1 MKNTVLFGDCL
12 LELRKMPS
20 DSVDLVFCSPPYE
33 GARDYGIGFK
43 LAGQDWVNWAL
54 PRYIECVR
62 ICRGLVAWVVEG
74 RTKKFRYSATPA
86 LLMADLV
93 RSKIRLRKPPIFH
106 RVGIPGSGG
115 PDWLRSD
122 SELIV
127 CASKG
132 RLPWSDNTAMGKPCK
147 YESGGA
153 MSNRMEDGRRRN
165 HKTGKRLLG
174 DNGRPDIAN
183 PGNVIR
189 CAPSTSEI
197 ISLVLEFINATRSS
211 PEETVQALQESIRQK
226 TIFEWFMGVTQ
237 VVHGSRLLLS
247 AMHGRGLGES
257 SIEETDGGPRTVHG
271 AEVVCGEEVP
281 NVRKEEGIDS
291 SPRGRKSAKQLGSK
305 RQDTLPE
312 VPQPSAQCDASQ
324 EGVHGVREN
333 ASLVRIVRDALLP
346 LQDAWRS
353 VDEAAEYSLG
363 RGHESGDLMTHVV
376 GGGVMGNRLCHE
388 NEAPFP
394 ESLAEFFIRSFC
406 RPGGIVVDPFCGS
419 GTTLAM
425 AERWG
430 RKWIG
435 IECRQSQVD
444 LSLERIAQ
452 ERSQKEEP
460 HANTTKKSSRTNS
473 PRTS

>member
-1 MKNTVLFGDCL
+1 MQRSQNTVLFGDCL

-43 LAGQDWVNWAL
+43 LAGQDWVDWAL

-62 ICRGLVAWVVEG
+62 VCRGLVAWVVEG
-74 RTKKFRYSATPA
+74 RTKQFRYSATPA

-132 RLPWSDNTAMGKPCK
+132 RLPWSDNTATGKPCK
-147 YESGGA
+147 YDTGGA
-153 MSNRMEDGRRRN
+153 MSHRLTNGERRN
-165 HKTGKRLLG
+165 QWGGTDHPSSMQGREVNGDRKKAYRKSHKVKTPSQAEHEAGADGAGSYVPPVL
-174 DNGRPDIAN
+174 AN
-183 PGNVIR
+183 PGNVWKF
-189 CAPSTSEI
+189 A
-197 ISLVLEFINATRSS
+197 
-211 PEETVQALQESIRQK
+211 
-226 TIFEWFMGVTQ
+226 
-237 VVHGSRLLLS
+237 
-247 AMHGRGLGES
+247 
-257 SIEETDGGPRTVHG
+257 
-271 AEVVCGEEVP
+271 
-281 NVRKEEGIDS
+281 
-291 SPRGRKSAKQLGSK
+291 
-305 RQDTLPE
+305 
-312 VPQPSAQCDASQ
+312 
-324 EGVHGVREN
+324 
-333 ASLVRIVRDALLP
+333 
-346 LQDAWRS
+346 
-353 VDEAAEYSLG
+353 
-363 RGHESGDLMTHVV
+363 V
-376 GGGVMGNRLCHE
+376 GGGVMGNRLCHQ

-394 ESLAEFFIRSFC
+394 EGLAEAYIRSFC
-406 RPGGIVVDPFCGS
+406 RPGGLVVDPFCGS

-430 RKWIG
+430 RNWIG

-473 PRTS
+473 AGTAR